1 MPLPTAGNIPGWQG
15 SGSGSASSRW
25 GCGPGP
31 CAVGSPRSPQAAA
44 RCRPPA
50 APAPPRSSEH
60 LQCSCGCSPGP
71 APCPPAGS
79 RRRGPLQMPWRTPR
93 SSGTQR
99 PPTCAPIPPRLRS
112 AAAAQR
118 WNQEVSLGAAQR
130 AAGCPHRVAVGKL
143 ALPHWGCSCF
153 SSSDNELR
161 RPGGHQRHPLPPDL
175 DQQRSDESSRG
186 PPAQQRPAVEAAR
199 AGRVPSA
206 RPHHHRARAA
216 HWQHPGPK
224 EEAAAGPGCSRSE
237 TPALG
242 EAGWAQH
249 KRERPQK
256 PCLEPWAPRR
266 PPRHT
271 QSSGSA
277 PGAPAPAPALPLQT
291 WAVHHHHRA
300 L

>member
-1 MPLPTAGNIPGWQG
+1 M
-15 SGSGSASSRW
+15 SSDVPEDISDIHCLLTW
-25 GCGPGP
+25 INYGEFG
-31 CAVGSPRSPQAAA
+31 
-44 RCRPPA
+44 
-50 APAPPRSSEH
+50 
-60 LQCSCGCSPGP
+60 
-71 APCPPAGS
+71 GS
-79 RRRGPLQMPWRTPR
+79 RAGRGCL
-93 SSGTQR
+93 
-99 PPTCAPIPPRLRS
+99 
-112 AAAAQR
+112 
-118 WNQEVSLGAAQR
+118 
-130 AAGCPHRVAVGKL
+130 HRVAAGRL
-143 ALPHWGCSCF
+143 CSSLWGCSCF
-153 SSSDNELR
+153 F
-161 RPGGHQRHPLPPDL
+161 
-175 DQQRSDESSRG
+175 RSDESSRG

-300 L
+300 LRPCGTPLHHLILCYVKLCYVIFCYVKLYYIKLH

>member
-1 MPLPTAGNIPGWQG
+1 M
-15 SGSGSASSRW
+15 SSDVPEDISDIHCLLTW
-25 GCGPGP
+25 INNGEFG
-31 CAVGSPRSPQAAA
+31 
-44 RCRPPA
+44 
-50 APAPPRSSEH
+50 
-60 LQCSCGCSPGP
+60 
-71 APCPPAGS
+71 GS
-79 RRRGPLQMPWRTPR
+79 RAGRGCL
-93 SSGTQR
+93 
-99 PPTCAPIPPRLRS
+99 
-112 AAAAQR
+112 
-118 WNQEVSLGAAQR
+118 
-130 AAGCPHRVAVGKL
+130 HRVAAGRL
-143 ALPHWGCSCF
+143 CSSLWGCSCF
-153 SSSDNELR
+153 F
-161 RPGGHQRHPLPPDL
+161 
-175 DQQRSDESSRG
+175 RSDESSRG

-300 L
+300 LRPCGTPLHHLTLCSVKLCYVMLNYITLNYIKLLNGLYSLCYPSACSGSCSTKAPPDPKAHLQGCWCGCSEPRAAAPAAPPD